1 MRLYVH
7 SLSLFTDFNSFSS
20 RISYRLIWSFLIRKI
35 STVSMKTNSRSFI
48 HDSFNVTSSWKKKVR
63 KREILNYWVRKK
75 INPLKDFKSYAK
87 VIRATG
93 TSTYTKWWTPAYTKS
108 KFTCPAHWERL
119 LPFVVSVFR
128 CFPFSTIARHPLL
141 LINILITILQYPSDG
156 ENEQNLY

>member
-1 MRLYVH
+1 
-7 SLSLFTDFNSFSS
+7 
-20 RISYRLIWSFLIRKI
+20 
-35 STVSMKTNSRSFI
+35 MKTNSRSFI
-48 HDSFNVTSSWKKKVR
+48 HDSFNVTSSWKKSEK
-63 KREILNYWVRKK
+63 KRNIKLLGSKK

-128 CFPFSTIARHPLL
+128 CFLFSTIARHPLL
-141 LINILITILQYPSDG
+141 LIAILITILQYPSDG
-156 ENEQNLY
+156 ENEQNLYQKHCLCLFTHFTLGRKKKTSTSAMW